1 MASLFLTL
9 IFLKAFHNQ
18 LKSLSNLTCSQI
30 FWLFDFFLF
39 RLILAE
45 STAEYNRKEV
55 TFWFWCCQRCEFFQ
69 VYYLWFKKSNE
80 QKQCKSFDIS
90 FKNIVASFETFSS
103 YWWKIYSSQDRDLG
117 KKHHHIRY
125 DKLLFDKKAATAS
138 SY

>member
-1 MASLFLTL
+1 MAPLFLKL

-55 TFWFWCCQRCEFFQ
+55 TFWF
-69 VYYLWFKKSNE
+69 
-80 QKQCKSFDIS
+80 
-90 FKNIVASFETFSS
+90 
-103 YWWKIYSSQDRDLG
+103 
-117 KKHHHIRY
+117 
-125 DKLLFDKKAATAS
+125 
-138 SY
+138 